1 MKRTGSLLNNTLT
14 FALIGGLFGLLFPIL
29 ATLIRVWSSG
39 LSLSLSSMAAV
50 QSSDPLLWIIDSAPI
65 LLGGFASLAG
75 RRQDELENTNSLLR
89 TREQE
94 LERSRLALEERV
106 TERTQALTSLNVLVN
121 ERLEQLK
128 SVADITRTLMSIQEL
143 DRLLPLAAQMASQ
156 KFSAYH
162 AGIYLMDEQKQHAI
176 LMAASSE
183 GGRQIL
189 QSGHRLRIGE
199 QSLVEFA
206 IRTGQPRIASDIDM
220 DALIGHEP
228 ELARTRSSIVLPLKS
243 GETVIGAL
251 DLHFDETRSF
261 PTEYV
266 AALSILA
273 DQLSIA
279 IQNAVLYERTQRTLR
294 EVEVNSRQMSAS
306 QWSGWVESI
315 RARGYRYDGI
325 RAEPLKEA
333 GSSSPAQTKVQNVP
347 IRLRGRTIG
356 HLKIKLS
363 EAVQGWT
370 EDDLAI
376 AEATADRA
384 ALALE
389 GARLLD
395 EAQKRAAREAFLS
408 EMAAKLST
416 SFQMDSILRDT
427 VEELGQTLDG
437 TTVSFQLIN
446 PSAPPK
452 MEPTHRDE
460 PPRRPNQPG

>member
-1 MKRTGSLLNNTLT
+1 MKQTGSLLNKTLT
-14 FALIGGLFGLLFPIL
+14 FALFGGLFGLLFPIL
-29 ATLIRVWSSG
+29 ATLVRVWSSG
-39 LSLSLSSMAAV
+39 LPLSLSSMAAV
-50 QSSDPLLWIIDSAPI
+50 QLADPLLWIIDSAPVM
-65 LLGGFASLAG
+65 LAGFAALAG
-75 RRQDELENTNSLLR
+75 RRQDALEITNSLLR

-94 LERSRLALEERV
+94 LERNRLALEERV
-106 TERTQALTSLNVLVN
+106 AERTQALTSLNILVN

-128 SVADITRTLMSIQEL
+128 SVAEITRSFMSIQDL
-143 DRLLPLAAQMASQ
+143 DRLLPLGVQMSSQ

-162 AGIYLMDEQKQHAI
+162 VGIYLLDEQRRYAV
-176 LMAASSE
+176 LMASSSE

-189 QSGHRLRIGE
+189 QSGQRLRIGE
-199 QSLVEFA
+199 QSVVEFA
-206 IRTGQPRIASDIDM
+206 IRTGQPRIASDTDI
-220 DALIGHEP
+220 DALISRDP
-228 ELARTRSSIVLPLKS
+228 ELARTCASIVLPLKT

-261 PTEYV
+261 PSEFV
-266 AALSILA
+266 AILSILA

-279 IQNAVLYERTQRTLR
+279 IQNADLYERTQRTLR

-325 RAEPLKEA
+325 RAEPLKET
-333 GSSSPAQTKVQNVP
+333 GSPSPAQTKFQSVP

-370 EDDLAI
+370 EDELAI

-437 TTVSFQLIN
+437 STVSFQLIN

-452 MEPTHRDE
+452 MEPTQRDD
-460 PPRRPNQPG
+460 NPGRQIE

>member
-1 MKRTGSLLNNTLT
+1 
-14 FALIGGLFGLLFPIL
+14 
-29 ATLIRVWSSG
+29 V
-39 LSLSLSSMAAV
+39 
-50 QSSDPLLWIIDSAPI
+50 
-65 LLGGFASLAG
+65 
-75 RRQDELENTNSLLR
+75 LR
-89 TREQE
+89 SREQE
-94 LERSRLALEERV
+94 LERTRLALEEQV
-106 TERTQALTSLNVLVN
+106 TERTQALTSINILVN

-143 DRLLPLAAQMASQ
+143 DRLLPLAARMASQ

-162 AGIYLMDEQKQHAI
+162 TGIYLLDEQKQHAV

-189 QSGHRLRIGE
+189 QSGQRLRIGE
-199 QSLVEFA
+199 QNVVEFA
-206 IRTGQPRIASDIDM
+206 IRTGQPRIASDTDM
-220 DALIGHEP
+220 DALISHEP
-228 ELARTRSSIVLPLKS
+228 ELARSRSSIVLPLKT

-251 DLHFDETRSF
+251 DLHFEEIRSF
-261 PTEYV
+261 PSEFVTV
-266 AALSILA
+266 LSILA

-279 IQNAVLYERTQRTLR
+279 IQNAALYERTQRTLR

-325 RAEPLKEA
+325 RAEPLKDV
-333 GSSSPAQTKVQNVP
+333 SSPSPAGTKVQNVP

-370 EDDLAI
+370 EDELAI

-437 TTVSFQLIN
+437 STVSFQLIN

-452 MEPTHRDE
+452 MVPTQRDD
-460 PPRRPNQPG
+460 NPGRQIE

>member
-1 MKRTGSLLNNTLT
+1 
-14 FALIGGLFGLLFPIL
+14 
-29 ATLIRVWSSG
+29 
-39 LSLSLSSMAAV
+39 
-50 QSSDPLLWIIDSAPI
+50 
-65 LLGGFASLAG
+65 
-75 RRQDELENTNSLLR
+75 
-89 TREQE
+89 
-94 LERSRLALEERV
+94 
-106 TERTQALTSLNVLVN
+106 
-121 ERLEQLK
+121 
-128 SVADITRTLMSIQEL
+128 
-143 DRLLPLAAQMASQ
+143 
-156 KFSAYH
+156 
-162 AGIYLMDEQKQHAI
+162 
-176 LMAASSE
+176 
-183 GGRQIL
+183 
-189 QSGHRLRIGE
+189 
-199 QSLVEFA
+199 
-206 IRTGQPRIASDIDM
+206 
-220 DALIGHEP
+220 
-228 ELARTRSSIVLPLKS
+228 VLPLKT

-251 DLHFDETRSF
+251 DLHFEEIRSF
-261 PTEYV
+261 PSEFVTV
-266 AALSILA
+266 LSILA

-279 IQNAVLYERTQRTLR
+279 IQNAALYERTQRTLR

-325 RAEPLKEA
+325 RAEPLKDV
-333 GSSSPAQTKVQNVP
+333 SSPSPAGTKVQNVP

-370 EDDLAI
+370 EDELAI

-437 TTVSFQLIN
+437 STVSFQLIN

-452 MEPTHRDE
+452 MVPTQRDD
-460 PPRRPNQPG
+460 NPGRQIE

>member
-1 MKRTGSLLNNTLT
+1 MKQTGSLLNKTLT
-14 FALIGGLFGLLFPIL
+14 FALVGGLFGLLFPLL
-29 ATLIRVWSSG
+29 ATLVRVWSSG
-39 LSLSLSSMAAV
+39 LPLSMSSMAAV
-50 QSSDPLLWIIDSAPI
+50 QASDPLLWIIDTAP
-65 LLGGFASLAG
+65 LLLAGFAALAG
-75 RRQDELENTNSLLR
+75 RRQDELEITNSLLR

-94 LERSRLALEERV
+94 LERTRLALEEQV
-106 TERTQALTSLNVLVN
+106 TERTQALTSINILVN

-143 DRLLPLAAQMASQ
+143 DRLLPLAARMASQ

-162 AGIYLMDEQKQHAI
+162 AGIYLLDEQKQHAV

-189 QSGHRLRIGE
+189 QSGQRLRIGE
-199 QSLVEFA
+199 QNMVEFA
-206 IRTGQPRIASDIDM
+206 IRTGQPRIASGTDM
-220 DALIGHEP
+220 DALVSHEP
-228 ELARTRSSIVLPLKS
+228 ELARTRSSIVLPLKT
-243 GETVIGAL
+243 GETIIGAL
-251 DLHFDETRSF
+251 DLHFEETRSF
-261 PTEYV
+261 PSEFV
-266 AALSILA
+266 AVLSILA

-279 IQNAVLYERTQRTLR
+279 IQNAALYERTQRTLR

-325 RAEPLKEA
+325 RAEPLKDVGNPSRA
-333 GSSSPAQTKVQNVP
+333 GTKVQNVP

-370 EDDLAI
+370 EDELAI

-416 SFQMDSILRDT
+416 SFQLDSILRDT
-427 VEELGQTLDG
+427 VEELGQTLNG
-437 TTVSFQLIN
+437 STVSFQLIN

-452 MEPTHRDE
+452 METTQRHD
-460 PPRRPNQPG
+460 NPGRQIE

>member
-1 MKRTGSLLNNTLT
+1 MKQTGSLLNKTQT

-29 ATLIRVWSSG
+29 ATLIRIWSSG
-39 LSLSLSSMAAV
+39 LSLSLSSMLAV
-50 QSSDPLLWIIDSAPI
+50 QSTDPLLWIIDTAPI
-65 LLGGFASLAG
+65 LLAGFAAMAG
-75 RRQDELENTNSLLR
+75 RRQGELENTNSLLR

-94 LERSRLALEERV
+94 LERTRLALEERV

-128 SVADITRTLMSIQEL
+128 SVSDITRILMSIQEL

-162 AGIYLMDEQKQHAI
+162 AGIYLLDEQKQHAV

-189 QSGHRLRIGE
+189 QSGQRLRIGE
-199 QSLVEFA
+199 QSPVEFA
-206 IRTGQPRIASDIDM
+206 IRTGQPRIVSDRDM
-220 DALIGHEP
+220 DALIRNTL
-228 ELARTRSSIVLPLKS
+228 ELARTRSSVALPLKS
-243 GETVIGAL
+243 GENVIGAL
-251 DLHFDETRSF
+251 DLHFDELRSF
-261 PTEYV
+261 PSEYV
-266 AALSILA
+266 SVLSILA

-279 IQNAVLYERTQRTLR
+279 IQNAVLYERSQRTLR

-315 RARGYRYDGI
+315 QARGYRYDGI
-325 RAEPLKEA
+325 RSERLKEA
-333 GSSSPAQTKVQNVP
+333 SSSSPAQPKVQDVP

-363 EAVQGWT
+363 ETAQRWT
-370 EDDLAI
+370 DDELAI
-376 AEATADRA
+376 AEATADRT

-427 VEELGQTLDG
+427 VEELGHTLDG
-437 TTVSFQLIN
+437 STVSFQLIN

-452 MEPTHRDE
+452 MEPTHRDD
-460 PPRRPNQPG
+460 NPGRQIE